1 MNSETQ
7 RLFKKLGFPMMT
19 KDETEDLDQ
28 SLMSL
33 QDPSSFDGS
42 TMADAPVS
50 GPGGTDLTNVY
61 YVNFNPNT
69 QTQSPQMRD
78 QLKSVQAD
86 VTLNAQFLSIKSND
100 ALNTKVSSREIDSN
114 NETAKANYKAKVT
127 NYLAQ
132 NAPWTAGFATKTL
145 NKNFTVEKNKFH
157 DTLVTTFTEGLML
170 PNTITT
176 QLEGIL
182 TNISNT
188 IAVSSQADEKLM
200 FFILITLYQKD
211 DVRQKWQPYLRTI
224 YFQVDQSLSTYA
236 RSKGDSSSGV
246 NVDVKI
252 QYVQQDGQFNDS
264 LFRSNAKESIQ
275 QLVQGKTGTFI
286 MDPTNIPV

>member
-61 YVNFNPNT
+61 YVNFNPDT
-69 QTQSPQMRD
+69 QTQSPHLRD

-100 ALNTKVSSREIDSN
+100 ALNSKVSSREIDSN

-132 NAPWTAGFATKTL
+132 NAPWY
-145 NKNFTVEKNKFH
+145 V
-157 DTLVTTFTEGLML
+157 
-170 PNTITT
+170 
-176 QLEGIL
+176 LEGQMMTPPSTC
-182 TNISNT
+182 TNIRLKGLLGL
-188 IAVSSQADEKLM
+188 Q
-200 FFILITLYQKD
+200 Q
-211 DVRQKWQPYLRTI
+211 R
-224 YFQVDQSLSTYA
+224 LSTRTSQLRR
-236 RSKGDSSSGV
+236 RSSTT
-246 NVDVKI
+246 
-252 QYVQQDGQFNDS
+252 
-264 LFRSNAKESIQ
+264 RS
-275 QLVQGKTGTFI
+275 
-286 MDPTNIPV
+286 